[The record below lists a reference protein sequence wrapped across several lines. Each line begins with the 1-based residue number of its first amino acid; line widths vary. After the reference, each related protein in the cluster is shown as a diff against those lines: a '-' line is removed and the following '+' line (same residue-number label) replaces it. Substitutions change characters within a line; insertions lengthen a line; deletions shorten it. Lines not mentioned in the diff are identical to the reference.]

1 MRFVVAALVAAGLL
15 TAAPALAEKSSKP
28 AAKAPTATAK
38 LQIEGMH
45 CQGCAGGIV
54 NQLQRLKGVK
64 SAKVDAKSKL
74 GTVQY
79 DPAQLKPADLV
90 ERVKVAG
97 FLAKVVK

>member
-1 MRFVVAALVAAGLL
+1 MRLKLVALVATLL
-15 TAAPALAEKSSKP
+15 ATAPALAEKPAEKP
-28 AAKAPTATAK
+28 AAKTAVAK
-38 LQIEGMH
+38 SQLKIEGMH

-64 SAKVDAKSKL
+64 SAKVDAKSKI
-74 GTVQY
+74 GTVEY
-79 DPAQLKPADLV
+79 DPKQVKPADLV